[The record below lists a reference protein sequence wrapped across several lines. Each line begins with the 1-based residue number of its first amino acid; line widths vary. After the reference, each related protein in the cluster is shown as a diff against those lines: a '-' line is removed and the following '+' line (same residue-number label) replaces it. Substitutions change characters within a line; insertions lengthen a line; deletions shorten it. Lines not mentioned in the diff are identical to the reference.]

1 MKRIVFIIILVLNIP
16 LTTYSNT
23 NHPIKLTSSEIKYI
37 PKTKNIRIE
46 CKVFIDDFA
55 PVISS
60 TLLKSI
66 AQKNLTQEDLSK
78 IENYFLEKFKIIYN
92 GKPLPWNIDSYHIEH
107 NILTLVYCNYNIDL
121 NKDDHL
127 KIENEMLFEVF
138 GEVQSNWMT
147 ISFPP
152 YFNDHNFE
160 SKLDDPIY
168 SNTL

>member
-1 MKRIVFIIILVLNIP
+1 MKKILLVLTLLLSLSFTTFSNI
-16 LTTYSNT
+16 
-23 NHPIKLTSSEIKYI
+23 HPIKLTSSEIKYI
-37 PKTKNIRIE
+37 PKTKNLRVE

-66 AQKNLTQEDLSK
+66 AQKNLTQEDLSR
-78 IENYFLEKFKIIYN
+78 IENYFLEKFKIFFN
-92 GKPLPWNIDSYHIEH
+92 GKPLPWNINSYHIEH
-107 NILTLVYCNYNIDL
+107 NILTLVYCNYNMDL
-121 NKDDHL
+121 NKDDHI

-152 YFNDHNFE
+152 YFNDDNFE

>member
-1 MKRIVFIIILVLNIP
+1 MKNIVFAIIILLNIP
-16 LTTYSNT
+16 LTMYSS

-60 TLLKSI
+60 TLLTSI
-66 AQKNLTQEDLSK
+66 SEKNLTKEDTRR
-78 IENYFLEKFKIIYN
+78 IENYFLEKFKIILN
-92 GKPLPWNIDSYHIEH
+92 DKPLPWSIDSYNIEH
-107 NILTLVYCNYNIDL
+107 NILTLVYCNYGVEL
-121 NKDDHL
+121 NKNDNI
-127 KIENEMLFEVF
+127 KIENTMLFEAF
-138 GEVQSNWMT
+138 GEIQSNWMT

-152 YFNDHNFE
+152 YFNNDNFE
-160 SKLDDPIY
+160 SKIDDPIY